1 MKRTHALLIALV
13 LAFAVILGSFAAIR
27 STQLSTGSSA
37 AAAPRVAASQIARQN
52 AALDRAEAALR
63 AELRRKPPAIRPLA
77 AAAPRPAASQT
88 VVYKRAPTIVHV
100 IHRAGGEHE
109 SEHDGHDGG
118 GGVDD

>member
-1 MKRTHALLIALV
+1 MKRTHAVLISLM
-13 LAFAVILGSFAAIR
+13 LAAAVVLGSFAAIR
-27 STQLSTGSSA
+27 STQLSTRSA
-37 AAAPRVAASQIARQN
+37 AATPRVATSQIVRQN

-63 AELRRKPPAIRPLA
+63 AELRRKPPAIAPLA

-88 VVYKRAPTIVHV
+88 IVYKRAPTIVHV

-109 SEHDGHDGG
+109 SEHEGHDGG